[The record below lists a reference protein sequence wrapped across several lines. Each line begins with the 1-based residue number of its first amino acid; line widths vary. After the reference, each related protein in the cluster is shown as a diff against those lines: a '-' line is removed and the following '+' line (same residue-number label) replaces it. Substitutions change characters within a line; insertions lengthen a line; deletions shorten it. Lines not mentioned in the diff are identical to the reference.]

1 VPELPEVE
9 NIVRSLRPELVGRQ
23 ITGFRLLWERT
34 VAAPSPE
41 AFQQM
46 LVGQEVRSVRRRGK
60 FLVFDLSGGQSLL
73 VHLRMTGQLGLCR
86 PGEPAS
92 RHVRAAFD
100 LDDGRELRFVDQRK
114 FGRLWLVDDS
124 ETVLGKL
131 GPEPLADDFTPAAFR
146 ERLAGRRARIKAL
159 LLDQR
164 FLAGVGNI
172 YADEALYVA
181 RVHPCRPASDL
192 AEEEA
197 ERLFQAMRQVLRDGI
212 AHGGTTLDSYR
223 RPDGS
228 EGDHQNFLQVFR
240 RAGEACPRCGTPA
253 VRLVVGGR
261 STFFCPLCQP
271 EGGDSVGDF

>member
-1 VPELPEVE
+1 MPELPEVE
-9 NIVRSLRPELVGRQ
+9 TIVRRLRREIVGRR
-23 ITGFRLLWERT
+23 IVGFHLFWERT
-34 VAAPSPE
+34 VAAPLPE

-46 LVGQEVRSVRRRGK
+46 VVGQEVCSVRRRGK

-86 PGEPAS
+86 PEEPAS

-100 LDDGRELRFVDQRK
+100 LDDGRGLRFSDARK
-114 FGRLWLVDDS
+114 FGRIWLVDDA
-124 ETVLGKL
+124 ETVLGNL
-131 GPEPLADDFTPAAFR
+131 GPEPLADDFTSAAFR

-164 FLAGVGNI
+164 FLAGIGNI
-172 YADEALYVA
+172 YADETLYVA
-181 RVHPCRPASDL
+181 QIHPCRPANDL

-197 ERLFQAMRQVLRDGI
+197 ERLYQAMRQVLRAGI

-240 RAGEACPRCGTPA
+240 RAGEACPRCGAPV
-253 VRLVVGGR
+253 VRTVVGGR
-261 STFFCPLCQP
+261 STFFCPQCQP
-271 EGGDSVGDF
+271 EGGE